1 VPTGTGGSGALG
13 DWAVV
18 KLSEKIN
25 NRAQVW
31 LGQARDQKQ
40 RAILLQELFIAQ
52 QNKIKE
58 ETRRESLEQ
67 KRCAKIT
74 KEFLTGR
81 KTKYGTPEYNKEL
94 IIQLRTSG
102 SSINKISYA
111 SGIQWNTI
119 SKILSDNDISTCNL
133 QTKFI
138 NGISTARTKALRALN
153 KKNSKYQMK
162 VRGSQIRNI
171 IAKIIKEY
179 KKGGNIE
186 FLCHQHGVNKNTVWS
201 YLYKSFAYQILKA
214 KKIRPFSRAKDK
226 FEINLRSKKYKYEKQ
241 MTENVKAYLN
251 HLYPFNKVQS
261 EHLIYKTH
269 SSKGKRGYVCDFFI
283 SDTNEVFEV
292 KQRTTTC
299 SNKTLFGQVF
309 VYQSCGYKVN
319 VIFPDDV
326 VISDSTRNILTKNSV
341 DIHTIS

>member
-1 VPTGTGGSGALG
+1 MG

-40 RAILLQELFIAQ
+40 RAISLQELFIAQ

-58 ETRRESLEQ
+58 ETRRELSEQ

-94 IIQLRTSG
+94 IIQLRMSG

-111 SGIQWNTI
+111 SGIQCNTI
-119 SKILSDNDISTCNL
+119 SKILSDNNISTGNL

-138 NGISTARTKALRALN
+138 NGISTGRTRVLRALN
-153 KKNSKYQMK
+153 KKNSKHRMK
-162 VRGSQIRNI
+162 VRGSQIRSI
-171 IAKIIKEY
+171 IAKIIREY

-186 FLCHQHGVNKNTVWS
+186 FLCHQHGVNKSTVWN

-214 KKIRPFSRAKDK
+214 KKIRPFSRARDK
-226 FEINLRSKKYKYEKQ
+226 NEINLKSKKYKYEKQ
-241 MTENVKAYLN
+241 MTENVAAYLN
-251 HLYPFNKVQS
+251 QLYPFSRVES
-261 EHLIYKTH
+261 ERLIHETH
-269 SSKGKRGYVCDFFI
+269 SSAGKRGYVCDFFI
-283 SDTNEVFEV
+283 PDTNEVFEV
-292 KQRTTTC
+292 KQRTTTS
-299 SNKTLFGQVF
+299 SNKVLFGQIF
-309 VYQSCGYKVN
+309 VSQSCGHKVN

-326 VISDSTRNILTKNSV
+326 VISDSTRNILAKNNV